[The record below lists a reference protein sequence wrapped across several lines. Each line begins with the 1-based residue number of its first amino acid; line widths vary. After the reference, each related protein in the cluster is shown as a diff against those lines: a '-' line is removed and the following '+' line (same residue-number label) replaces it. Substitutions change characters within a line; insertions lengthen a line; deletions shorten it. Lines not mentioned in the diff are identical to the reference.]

1 MAVSPA
7 AVLQEKTV
15 NIKWYGKHE
24 GILDIDPQA
33 LPDFYLVT
41 EPLLSL
47 TAELGA
53 EHAGLSEP
61 LLS

>member
-41 EPLLSL
+41 EPLAQPN
-47 TAELGA
+47 AE
-53 EHAGLSEP
+53 P
-61 LLS
+61 